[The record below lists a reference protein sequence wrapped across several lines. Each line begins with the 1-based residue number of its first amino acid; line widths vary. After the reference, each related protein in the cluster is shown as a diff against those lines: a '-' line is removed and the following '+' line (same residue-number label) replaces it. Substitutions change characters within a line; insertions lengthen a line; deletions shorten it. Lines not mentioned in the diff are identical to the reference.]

1 MNKKYKAHSFA
12 KGALIITLGMLAV
25 KFFGA
30 LFKIPLMS
38 LLGGEGSG
46 YFTGAYNL
54 YNPIYALSTAGL
66 PIALSKIVSENVAL
80 KKFKNVK
87 MIRKVSI
94 PIFLMTGSI
103 GFVLIILSSFL
114 YAKLSKAPDSI
125 YSIFMLAPALLFSCI
140 MSSYRG
146 YYEGLRNMTPT
157 AVSEVI
163 ESFGKIIFGLSLSY
177 FTMWIGTNELRN
189 KGTVFGVRYQSEFD
203 ANGKILAY
211 SSAAAILGVAI
222 SAFVAFLYIHVRYK
236 LKGDNITKEQIRSS
250 PPPDRP
256 IRILKSILK
265 IAIPVGLGA
274 IIMNLAGVIDSV
286 LIQRRLADIAFSS
299 MDKLINIYGD
309 LIPVE
314 SIARNNVHIF
324 LSGCFGFTS
333 TIIMFLPTISQGL
346 AISALPTVTSSW
358 AIKDKKTMKKNIEK
372 ILKLTSI
379 LSVPMGLGISSFA
392 YPIMDLI
399 YNTMHPGQQNAEIY
413 IGSQIMIISGIGAI
427 FTALSTPVCSMLQAI
442 GRADLPLKILTI
454 GMIIKIVLNYF
465 LVGIPEIN
473 IQGAGIGTLACYV
486 FVFMFAIIALCR
498 NTKIHLNF
506 ISILVKPCIAST
518 VCSLCVKILH
528 KILCEFI
535 SYKLSTILS
544 IFVSAIVYFI
554 VVFALKTVTEE
565 EIESNGKIKKIFF
578 ILKKLKI
585 VNMSNKNKIS

>member
-1 MNKKYKAHSFA
+1 MNKKYSGHSFT
-12 KGALIITLGMLAV
+12 KGAVIITLGMLAV

-66 PIALSKIVSENVAL
+66 PIALSKIISENIAL
-80 KKFKNVK
+80 QKFRNVR
-87 MIRKVSI
+87 MIRKISV
-94 PIFLMTGSI
+94 PIFLLTGTI

-114 YAKLSKAPDSI
+114 YAKISKAPDSI

-177 FTMWIGTNELRN
+177 FTMWVGNYELKI
-189 KGTVFGVRYQSEFD
+189 KGTVFGIHYPNEFD
-203 ANGKILAY
+203 AHGKILAY
-211 SSAAAILGVAI
+211 SSAAAIFGVAI
-222 SAFVAFLYIHVRYK
+222 SACVAFFYIHIRYK
-236 LKGDNITKEQIRSS
+236 LKGDSITKDQLRMS
-250 PPPDRP
+250 PPPDKP
-256 IRILKSILK
+256 VKILRSILK
-265 IAIPVGLGA
+265 IAVPVGLGA

-286 LIQRRLADIAFSS
+286 LIQRRLADIAYSS
-299 MDKLINIYGD
+299 IDKLISIYGD
-309 LIPVE
+309 LIPRE
-314 SIARNNVHIF
+314 AIARNNVHIF

-379 LSVPMGLGISSFA
+379 LSVPMGFGISSFA

-399 YNTMHPGQQNAEIY
+399 YNTMHSGQQNAEIY

-454 GMIIKIVLNYF
+454 GMIIKIILNYF

-473 IQGAGIGTLACYV
+473 IQGAGIGTLACYAFIFTV
-486 FVFMFAIIALCR
+486 AIIALCR
-498 NTKIHLNF
+498 NAKIKLNF
-506 ISILVKPCIAST
+506 ISILVKPLISSL
-518 VCSLCVKILH
+518 VCAFFVNLSH
-528 KILCEFI
+528 KILCQFI
-535 SYKLSTILS
+535 PHKLSTIIS
-544 IFVSAIVYFI
+544 ILISAIIYFI
-554 VVFALKTVTEE
+554 VIFALKTVTKE
-565 EIESNGKIKKIFF
+565 EIESNAKIKRIFCV
-578 ILKKLKI
+578 LKKLRI
-585 VNMSNKNKIS
+585 VSFSNQNKLR